1 MHLMDMYYCSKN
13 EEYTTHSGA
22 NTKSTL
28 LVCDS
33 VTKVVYWKF
42 LEDSKAVN
50 ESWSFGDTQKIFNM
64 KVGFMCPYIGE
75 NGRFCKLV
83 DGKIVEIT

>member
-1 MHLMDMYYCSKN
+1 MHLMDIFYYNKGD
-13 EEYTTHSGA
+13 EYTTEASL
-22 NTKSTL
+22 NNKQTP

-33 VTKVVYWKF
+33 DTKVVYWKF

-50 ESWSFGDTQKIFNM
+50 ESMSFGDTHRTFKM

-75 NGRFCKLV
+75 NGKFCKLV